1 METYQFLI
9 FLALVILTWR
19 LFKLEKRVRKIEDLI
34 DEACDEMEE
43 EENENKKTKNKEI
56 ED

>member
-1 METYQFLI
+1 MELWQLLI
-9 FLALVILTWR
+9 FLVVIILTAR

-43 EENENKKTKNKEI
+43 EENAKEKN
-56 ED
+56 